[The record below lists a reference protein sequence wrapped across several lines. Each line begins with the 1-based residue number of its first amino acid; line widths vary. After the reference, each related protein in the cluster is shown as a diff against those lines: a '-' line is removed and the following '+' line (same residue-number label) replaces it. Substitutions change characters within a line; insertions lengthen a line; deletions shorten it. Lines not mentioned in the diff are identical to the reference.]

1 MTNNEI
7 VTTSFKLNKDLY
19 KKIKIH
25 LLDEEINQS
34 EFIVKAIEH
43 YFNYLENQTTLEIDN
58 KWSKKN
64 IKKVK
69 NRKFSYKVVQYL
81 ITKNH

>member
-58 KWSKKN
+58 K
-64 IKKVK
+64 
-69 NRKFSYKVVQYL
+69 
-81 ITKNH
+81 